1 MATAPDGDLPEYESE
16 GELAARTG
24 TTAKFWRTLRQ
35 RGGGPSYVKLSNR
48 LVRYKRTDA
57 DAWLSSRA
65 RESTFDGR
73 DAA

>member
-16 GELAARTG
+16 GELATRTG

-35 RGGGPSYVKLSNR
+35 KGGGPSYFKLSNR
-48 LVRYKRTDA
+48 LVRYKRSEA
-57 DAWLSSRA
+57 DAWLAARA